1 MLIGN
6 LPEDTS
12 ISDDG
17 FLLYSEDGKHALKI
31 KKKNVFSSGVTVY
44 YGIEHPDNKTGLTP
58 KDKDIYFRLNG
69 QSLSDADLIIDIFVY
84 VQDEG
89 WKGSSFASGGSVVWE
104 PVLTSGELIAYVYVD
119 GTKIPVYGPTQGDTV
134 EVDNLLTS
142 GITIGTLTING
153 TTFTLKAPDTGSS
166 SGSMTQ
172 AVISYYSGNTRTE
185 ASIVTGTK
193 VTVPLGDGLG
203 YASNNGA
210 YVDLKKSKQT
220 INMSNVDFTTDNA
233 TVSSITL
240 PSAGRWYI
248 SVSAKLTANAAY
260 TATSDEYIY
269 LKVDCTGFD
278 NDYIEE
284 RIPVI
289 LYDGETI
296 NDQTILVSGVAEIA
310 SISTNITIHLG
321 GNLAN
326 ALTASSISAR
336 LNAFKLGG

>member
-44 YGIEHPDNKTGLTP
+44 YGIEHPDNRIGLTP

-69 QSLSDADLIIDIFVY
+69 RSLSDADLIVDIFVY

-104 PVLTSGELIAYVYVD
+104 PVLTNGELIAYVYVD

-153 TTFTLKAPDTGSS
+153 TAFTLKAPDTSGSS
-166 SGSMTQ
+166 SSMTQ
-172 AVISYYSGNTRTE
+172 AVVSYYNGNTRTE
-185 ASIVTGTK
+185 ASLVSGTK

-203 YASNNGA
+203 YTSSNGA
-210 YVDLKKSKQT
+210 YVDLRKSKQT

-233 TVSSITL
+233 ASAVTL
-240 PSAGRWYI
+240 PAAGRWYI
-248 SVSAKLTANAAY
+248 SLTAKLTANSTY

-269 LKVDCTGFD
+269 LKADCVGFD
-278 NDYIEE
+278 NGYIEE

-289 LYDGETI
+289 LFDGETI
-296 NDQTILVSGVAEIA
+296 NDQTIMVSGVAEV
-310 SISTNITIHLG
+310 SSTSTTITIHLG

-326 ALTASSISAR
+326 SLSASSIAVK